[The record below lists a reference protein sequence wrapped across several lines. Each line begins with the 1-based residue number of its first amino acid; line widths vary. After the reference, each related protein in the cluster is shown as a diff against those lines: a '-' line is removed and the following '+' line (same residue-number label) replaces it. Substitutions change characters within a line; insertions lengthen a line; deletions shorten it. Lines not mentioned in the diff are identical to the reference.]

1 MAAVYEVMVQ
11 PAATIRSA
19 RIELLTKIADIHER
33 RLMNPEAAFDAY
45 TRALQLDPTNP
56 EVVAHLDRLAEA
68 TVKWPEL
75 AAVYEAELPNIHDSR
90 LQVETLLRV
99 ARIYEEETRETDRA
113 IAAYRKVADIEPDR
127 PEGLQAL
134 DRLYTRTERWPE
146 LAEVL
151 RGEVRLASTEDEIIA
166 LNFRLAQ
173 LQELA
178 IGDLPKARGGLPG
191 HPERQPRPPRDP
203 RGAGAPAEGRA
214 ACSTRRPRCWSR
226 CTAWAR
232 SGTSWSRSTSWS
244 SSG

>member
-1 MAAVYEVMVQ
+1 M
-11 PAATIRSA
+11 
-19 RIELLTKIADIHER
+19 
-33 RLMNPEAAFDAY
+33 
-45 TRALQLDPTNP
+45 
-56 EVVAHLDRLAEA
+56 VAHLDRLAEA

-151 RGEVRLASTEDEIIA
+151 RSEVAPRQHRGRDHQPELPAGPAAGAGASATWPG
-166 LNFRLAQ
+166 RC
-173 LQELA
+173 
-178 IGDLPKARGGLPG
+178 RGVPG
-191 HPERQPRPPRDP
+191 HPERQPRPPGDP
-203 RGAGAPAEGRA
+203 RRRWS
-214 ACSTRRPRCWSR
+214 AC
-226 CTAWAR
+226 
-232 SGTSWSRSTSWS
+232 
-244 SSG
+244 